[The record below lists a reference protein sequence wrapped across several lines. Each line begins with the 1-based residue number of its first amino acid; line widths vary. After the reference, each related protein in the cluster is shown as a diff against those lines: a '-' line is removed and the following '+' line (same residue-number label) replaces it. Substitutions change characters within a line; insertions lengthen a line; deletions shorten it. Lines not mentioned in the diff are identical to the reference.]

1 MKVLFQNPGMDYMV
15 NSIMMFQKEDESS
28 FWSEP
33 LFHFYPQLDK
43 AYVFKLSPREKSEY
57 IRDTLISVYRDQEST
72 INYKVDIYST
82 YWDKCEPQITEA
94 LSDAFSLDCRGLF
107 NDMKCFVSMNPIS
120 PRFLSD
126 NNFEVFYLNSERGAV
141 GTSIHEII
149 HFVWFYVWHNLF
161 SDTLDDMY
169 KSMKIEDF
177 MKNSYEYSKEHEEEI
192 RRHIKVSES

>member
-1 MKVLFQNPGMDYMV
+1 MKVLFQKLGMDYMV

-33 LFHFYPQLDK
+33 LYHFYPQLDK
-43 AYVFKLSPREKSEY
+43 AYASKLSPKEKSEY

-72 INYKVDIYST
+72 INHKVDIYST

-94 LSDAFSLDCRGLF
+94 LSDAFSLDCRSLF

-161 SDTLDDMY
+161 GSIIIFVGFRVSDIFSSAFIHNL
-169 KSMKIEDF
+169 
-177 MKNSYEYSKEHEEEI
+177 
-192 RRHIKVSES
+192 